1 LQRSLS
7 EAKRSHETELASL
20 EQQHA
25 QALQQAAD
33 TNEAVLVQIK
43 ETHQKQMSNLT
54 ADAEY
59 RCYRL
64 EQEIKKEE
72 ADRAARDLEKEK
84 ELTQRLDA
92 ARGEYDSM
100 LAEKDIVVASVMS
113 EKSELVAQVASL
125 RKQAVELRDQHV
137 QSRSEHAASLAEHST
152 RSKAERDQI
161 AAESAA
167 HKATVAELKRE
178 IDALHVEMDSRGR
191 QHVAEL
197 AAQKQAAEKKLE
209 ALLGKTREQVTEIT
223 KQFAAAHAQSQPV
236 PVSNVGSETRQ
247 VDATAPPVKLEKAV
261 KIEGA
266 DSDDQQM
273 IEVLAQARNVRRGF
287 DAAQPS
293 SADAAP
299 VPVLPVSA
307 ADSASPPSL
316 RPAVLPLEAGR
327 SRDHPHH
334 SVNNEGAAADERL
347 ALLRSC
353 RDDSGR
359 VQAGKCMDAFEKHA
373 QGVLEGWSQPTAPFA
388 RTNIEVGE
396 VLVSQHGPSQPG
408 ARYGTRLLVPQA
420 SCDRLPR
427 LMHVCCVCLADIVLD
442 GRCVS
447 RMTDAASCGPLVY
460 VVPVRALSLCSRRWL
475 QATQVCF

>member
-1 LQRSLS
+1 MQRSLS

-209 ALLGKTREQVTEIT
+209 ALLGKTRCP
-223 KQFAAAHAQSQPV
+223 KP
-236 PVSNVGSETRQ
+236 GST
-247 VDATAPPVKLEKAV
+247 
-261 KIEGA
+261 
-266 DSDDQQM
+266 
-273 IEVLAQARNVRRGF
+273 
-287 DAAQPS
+287 S
-293 SADAAP
+293 SP
-299 VPVLPVSA
+299 
-307 ADSASPPSL
+307 
-316 RPAVLPLEAGR
+316 
-327 SRDHPHH
+327 
-334 SVNNEGAAADERL
+334 
-347 ALLRSC
+347 
-353 RDDSGR
+353 
-359 VQAGKCMDAFEKHA
+359 
-373 QGVLEGWSQPTAPFA
+373 
-388 RTNIEVGE
+388 
-396 VLVSQHGPSQPG
+396 
-408 ARYGTRLLVPQA
+408 
-420 SCDRLPR
+420 
-427 LMHVCCVCLADIVLD
+427 
-442 GRCVS
+442 
-447 RMTDAASCGPLVY
+447 
-460 VVPVRALSLCSRRWL
+460 CS
-475 QATQVCF
+475 TH